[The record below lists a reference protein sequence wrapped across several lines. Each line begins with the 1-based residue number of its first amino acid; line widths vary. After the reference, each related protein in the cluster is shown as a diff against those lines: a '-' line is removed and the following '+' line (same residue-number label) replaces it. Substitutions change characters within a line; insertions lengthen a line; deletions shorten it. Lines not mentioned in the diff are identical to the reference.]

1 MGKRT
6 SIELPEAQR
15 IPPLRRMISD
25 HYDIGELL
33 RADRNVRGYSNT
45 SYEIDTLKDGQ
56 IGQYIFKVYRDGKQ
70 ENKIRYE
77 HALINE
83 LQTRKFQLSPRPV
96 ATNAGATFTKVYG
109 EVEGGNQ
116 HSYIAILSF
125 LSGEDKYSWKDPLCT
140 HKELEKAADVLA
152 RYHSTIFGWEGISSW
167 VEPRIV
173 DLLPLMLKHW
183 REYAPRASSTV
194 FEIFFQEELDYL
206 LKILQNPGY
215 IISRRIYELLPQLA
229 IHGDYHPGNLKFQ
242 NGDIVGL
249 FDFDW
254 SRMDARCFDVGLAI
268 VYFCTSWESGT
279 DGDLLPERVALFLDS
294 YQNVATEMEPLGPFS
309 KLELEC
315 LPQMILAGNLY
326 VLDWTIQEFY
336 STRDDA
342 KGYLRYLQ
350 HSVRTVRWLERNWN
364 ALTELIMRE
373 SQGV

>member
-1 MGKRT
+1 
-6 SIELPEAQR
+6 
-15 IPPLRRMISD
+15 MISD

-33 RADRNVRGYSNT
+33 WADRNRRGYINT
-45 SYEIDTLKDGQ
+45 SYDIDTLKDGQ
-56 IGQYIFKVYRDGKQ
+56 IGQYIFRIYREGRQ

-83 LQTRKFQLSPRPV
+83 LQTREFQLSPRPV
-96 ATNAGATFTKVYG
+96 ATNDGETFTKVYD
-109 EVEGGNQ
+109 ELEGASQ
-116 HSYIAILSF
+116 HTYISILSF
-125 LSGEDKYSWKDPLCT
+125 LPGEDKYSWKDPLCT
-140 HKELEKAADVLA
+140 HKELEKAAEVLA

-167 VEPRIV
+167 DEPRIV
-173 DLLPLMLKHW
+173 DLLPLMLEQW
-183 REYAPRASSTV
+183 REYAQRASNTN
-194 FEIFFQEELDYL
+194 FEIYFQEEFDYL
-206 LKILQNPGY
+206 LKILENPGY
-215 IISRRIYELLPQLA
+215 IISRGIYKELPQLA

-268 VYFCTSWESGT
+268 VYFCTSWESDT
-279 DGDLLPERVALFLDS
+279 DGDLLLERVALFLDA
-294 YQNVATEMEPLGPFS
+294 YQKVAAEMEPLGPFS

-326 VLDWTIQEFY
+326 VLNWIIQEFY
-336 STRDDA
+336 ATRDDS

-364 ALTELIMRE
+364 ALKELVIRR
-373 SQGV
+373 SQG